1 MESLLVELPAKS
13 PCGGF
18 FLVGDD
24 FSGFSE
30 DGLGEGFGVFLGD
43 GSREASPPGTVSM
56 GDEDVDRLLD
66 DLRGFES

>member
-1 MESLLVELPAKS
+1 M
-13 PCGGF
+13 
-18 FLVGDD
+18 GDD